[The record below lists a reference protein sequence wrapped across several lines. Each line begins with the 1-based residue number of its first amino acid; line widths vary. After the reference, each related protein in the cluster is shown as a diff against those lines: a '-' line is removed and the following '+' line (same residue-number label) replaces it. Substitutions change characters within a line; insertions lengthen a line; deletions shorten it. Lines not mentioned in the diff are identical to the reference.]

1 MHNNDLRNPC
11 EDMVFPAV
19 DVVLSIYEV
28 FKYLLNELIIGTDLL
43 YTLFSQ
49 RKILFSSILISI
61 VSKIRLL
68 FPFITEEAEL
78 VYNG

>member
-11 EDMVFPAV
+11 EGMVFPAV
-19 DVVLSIYEV
+19 NVVLSIYEV

-61 VSKIRLL
+61 ISKIRLL